1 MNILNNDVDDDHDTK
16 PIQDWQLAGF
26 IFPVAWTHQMLCAV
40 DDQVPFVVV
49 HWDDDVAFPVY
60 QNCEI
65 HSSY

>member
-16 PIQDWQLAGF
+16 PIQDWQLVDF
-26 IFPVAWTHQMLCAV
+26 IFPVAWTQEM
-40 DDQVPFVVV
+40 DDAIDRDFVVV
-49 HWDDDVAFPVY
+49 HWGNDVAFPVY